1 VIAPVHETAAQVLD
15 GHTATSV
22 TRRLIQTAI
31 DGGLRPHLD
40 GAGVR
45 HGLYRVMLD
54 YPSKDGLFGC
64 LHVSA
69 RRGNV
74 VRANLCHGN
83 NGVER
88 KHRKVQEIRV
98 VLNSWAA
105 LERDRAGVR

>member
-1 VIAPVHETAAQVLD
+1 VRDVPVHETTGQVLA
-15 GHTATSV
+15 GQTATSV
-22 TRRLIQTAI
+22 TRRLVQTAI
-31 DGGLRPHLD
+31 NGGLRPHLD
-40 GAGVR
+40 ETGTQ

-54 YPSKDGLFGC
+54 YPSRDGLFGC

-69 RRGNV
+69 RNGNV

-88 KHRKVQEIRV
+88 THRTVQEIRT

-105 LERDRAGVR
+105 LERGRR